1 MGMATNY
8 PIGYGVGV
16 PSPHP
21 IRMFH
26 LNLDKIKDAS
36 LQVENFLQ
44 NSSVLYHV
52 GFLQESENFLSY
64 PQQSYYL
71 FPPPRSFKNQARNK
85 KPRAS
90 LVIHKS
96 LKPSYIPTP
105 HCRDICMA
113 QIQIMDKVYHII
125 SIYLP
130 FDKDPLDTLHQIPE
144 NVLKTHVIIAGDVN
158 SSNPLWGSSK
168 LNEKGNHIQD
178 FMAMHNLVCL
188 NVAPHEPTFER
199 NHKSHIDASFAS
211 PQIANKLIS
220 WSILPQHLFL
230 SGHKMITF
238 QLAIT
243 LPSDVPQIEEK
254 VYDFKQTDME
264 ILLST
269 FTRLT
274 PSISQWK
281 NLKYTSNNLIDDH
294 LAQVSLALS
303 HAIKAS
309 TPLIKKSLLA
319 KSWWTP
325 ELAKASKELSKAFSK
340 ASKDKQNQDK
350 KLIHKQ
356 KRKQFKEM
364 VAQAKKKW
372 LENQCSKAENPWSLL
387 KLMKPSTD
395 PIVLT
400 FYDKENRPILN
411 PTTNVSYILQAFF
424 PDDTPDDQ
432 PYHRHIR
439 QIVNDTLQLR
449 SSYEEPDIT
458 PSEIH
463 AAIQDTKSHGAP
475 GFDLFTGAILKH
487 LSSYLAPF
495 LSNIFTHCINLHYF
509 PKSFKTSKVITIP
522 KQGDLD
528 FTKPKSIRPISLLSV
543 LGKVF
548 EKTLLVR
555 LKHLPIQWFS
565 DAQFGFVAEHN
576 TELANYNLLQ
586 KIHQIWGKGLGAAA
600 ISLDI
605 TSAFDRAWHPAII
618 KNLIDKGC
626 PLTYVKLI
634 SSFLSDRLASLSYG
648 TGRSTKALSLSTP
661 QGSVLS
667 PFLWN
672 IFLDSLLNYLKS
684 QNIDAQAFADD
695 CTILISYK
703 KKEIEALKMEIIRV
717 TNLVH
722 SWGIDHKATFNDKT
736 KIVLFQKRIPPTIT
750 VKTPFGELES
760 KPYFKH
766 LGVLFDSTLSF
777 NKHIQHTT
785 TSLLSLTHQFRI
797 YSLNDLKLPNSFFVK
812 ILRGAF
818 IPKLFYNCSTWGH
831 KATSNKNGRC
841 VETLINS
848 ATRLCVKLPKSCPL
862 QLIYAL
868 ANIPS
873 PKILLKQQCALR
885 INTLINQSHRKFIN
899 MITSGTIPNA
909 FTKNIISQLRIITLP
924 KPDQLLPIIHP
935 SKIFS
940 THVFLKFD
948 HFTRVKNHDLTIFT
962 NGSKHHYGS
971 GSGIVIYGGTQFDS
985 SIQEHKIPLPK
996 GTTSFVAEVQAIS
1009 KAIQILENI
1018 SPHFPFHPTL
1028 PLVPGSTIH
1037 IYTDSLACLLGLR
1050 NPLNTKDKH
1059 VFLNLVKRIS
1069 TIKFPVIFCHVP
1081 SHVNVVGNERADDLA
1096 NQAAL
1101 VTNNLPL
1108 EKRDILN
1115 TNKLQ
1120 IYSWSN
1126 HQQGLLW
1133 HDFWNTHT
1141 RIQCIFP
1148 TPKHLEKY
1156 RSNTEHMQKIHNL
1169 ILDTV
1174 PTNARKHKFNPHIS
1188 PLCDKCNSQ
1197 IEDLKHVLFHCTKY
1211 DSQRVSLI
1219 RAIGNET
1226 NIQLLLKGPKKVLSA
1241 LNIFLGKTIYT

>member
-1 MGMATNY
+1 
-8 PIGYGVGV
+8 
-16 PSPHP
+16 
-21 IRMFH
+21 
-26 LNLDKIKDAS
+26 
-36 LQVENFLQ
+36 
-44 NSSVLYHV
+44 
-52 GFLQESENFLSY
+52 
-64 PQQSYYL
+64 
-71 FPPPRSFKNQARNK
+71 
-85 KPRAS
+85 
-90 LVIHKS
+90 
-96 LKPSYIPTP
+96 
-105 HCRDICMA
+105 MA

-555 LKHLPIQWFS
+555 LKNLPIQWFS

-648 TGRSTKALSLSTP
+648 TGRSTKTLSLSTP

-703 KKEIEALKMEIIRV
+703 KKEIEALKTEIIRV

-750 VKTPFGELES
+750 VKTLFGELES

-873 PKILLKQQCALR
+873 PKILL
-885 INTLINQSHRKFIN
+885 
-899 MITSGTIPNA
+899 
-909 FTKNIISQLRIITLP
+909 
-924 KPDQLLPIIHP
+924 
-935 SKIFS
+935 
-940 THVFLKFD
+940 HVFL
-948 HFTRVKNHDLTIFT
+948 H
-962 NGSKHHYGS
+962 
-971 GSGIVIYGGTQFDS
+971 
-985 SIQEHKIPLPK
+985 
-996 GTTSFVAEVQAIS
+996 
-1009 KAIQILENI
+1009 
-1018 SPHFPFHPTL
+1018 
-1028 PLVPGSTIH
+1028 
-1037 IYTDSLACLLGLR
+1037 
-1050 NPLNTKDKH
+1050 
-1059 VFLNLVKRIS
+1059 LVKRIS
-1069 TIKFPVIFCHVP
+1069 TIKFPVKFCHVP

-1211 DSQRVSLI
+1211 DSQRVSFI
-1219 RAIGNET
+1219 RAIGNEK
-1226 NIQLLLKGPKKVLSA
+1226 NIQLVLKGPKKVLSA
-1241 LNIFLGKTIYT
+1241 VNTFLGKTIYT